1 MSGTGQ
7 PGPSGGREVVVEMQG
22 VDRLTL
28 ARVWEKMR
36 AGVALEGPETYL
48 GRAMADHPEYFEYFE
63 TMELFDT
70 GNDPR
75 LPQGEDN
82 PFAHLTF
89 HFIVGSQIFHQNPP
103 EAEVFYRMRL
113 RAGDDRHDVAH
124 MMINVF
130 QRHLAWAAQHPTPDG
145 QAQFDLKAYGQTL
158 KSLWPLKTHKLWER
172 LGYDVPPPSK
182 GAAKPARR
190 R

>member
-1 MSGTGQ
+1 MTQSTNPGGQ
-7 PGPSGGREVVVEMQG
+7 REVVVEMQG

-36 AGVALEGPETYL
+36 AGATLEGPETYL
-48 GRAMADHPEYFEYFE
+48 GRAMADHPEYFEFFE
-63 TMELFDT
+63 TMELFGAGQDE
-70 GNDPR
+70 N
-75 LPQGEDN
+75 LPKGEEN

-113 RAGDDRHDVAH
+113 RAGDDRHDVVH

-130 QRHLAWAAQHPTPDG
+130 QRHLAWAAQHATPDSPP
-145 QAQFDLKAYGQTL
+145 QFDLKAYGATL
-158 KSLWPLKTHKLWER
+158 KTLWPLKTKKLWEK
-172 LGYDVPPPSK
+172 LGYEVAPPSK
-182 GAAKPARR
+182 GKPAARR
-190 R
+190 